1 VRSVSSGVALIL
13 IVVGAVARAEAQ
25 DLEPRAFNNAP
36 VGLNFLILGYGYTQG
51 DVAFDTSSPIKD
63 AQLTVHGAGLAYAR
77 SLDVFGMAGKF
88 DALLPFASVNGTAK
102 VFGEEERERKVA
114 GLGDPRVRFS
124 LLWYGAPALTLEE
137 FADYKPDVI
146 IGSSLA
152 VTLPL
157 GQYDTQKLVNIGT
170 HRWSFKPEIGI
181 SKTLGPL
188 TLELATSATFYT
200 DNDDFF
206 VHRTLKTDPLYA
218 VQAHVIYHTR
228 FGLWAALDTTYYAGG
243 KTTVDGEEGE
253 RQEHVRVGL
262 TIAIPIDR
270 HNSVKLYG
278 STGAVARLG
287 GGTFNAAGIAWQY
300 RWGGGL

>member
-1 VRSVSSGVALIL
+1 VPSAALLLLVVVLGVA
-13 IVVGAVARAEAQ
+13 VSAEAQ

-51 DVAFDTSSPIKD
+51 DVAFDSSSPIKD
-63 AQLTVHGAGLAYAR
+63 AQLTVHGAALGYAR
-77 SLDVFGMAGKF
+77 ALDVFGMAGKF
-88 DALLPFASVNGTAK
+88 DALLPFASLNGTAK
-102 VFGEEERERKVA
+102 VFGEERERQVS

-137 FADYKPDVI
+137 FADYKADFI

-157 GQYDTQKLVNIGT
+157 GQYDTHKLVNIGT

-200 DNDDFF
+200 VNDDFF
-206 VHRTLKTDPLYA
+206 VHRTLKTDPLFA

-228 FGLWAALDTTYYAGG
+228 VGLWMAVDTTYYAGG

-253 RQEHVRVGL
+253 RNENVRVGL
-262 TIAIPIDR
+262 TIAVPIDR

-278 STGAVARLG
+278 STGAVARVG
-287 GGTFNAAGIAWQY
+287 GSFNAAGIAWQY

>member
-1 VRSVSSGVALIL
+1 MPSAALLLLVVVLGVA
-13 IVVGAVARAEAQ
+13 VSAEAQ

-51 DVAFDTSSPIKD
+51 DVAFDSSSPIKD
-63 AQLTVHGAGLAYAR
+63 AQLTVHGAALGYAR
-77 SLDVFGMAGKF
+77 ALDVFGMAGKF
-88 DALLPFASVNGTAK
+88 DALLPFASLNGTAK
-102 VFGEEERERKVA
+102 VFGEERERQVS

-137 FADYKPDVI
+137 FADYKADFI

-157 GQYDTQKLVNIGT
+157 GQYDTHKLVNIGT

-200 DNDDFF
+200 VNDDFF
-206 VHRTLKTDPLYA
+206 VHRTLKTDPLFA

-228 FGLWAALDTTYYAGG
+228 VGLWMAVDTTYYAGG

-253 RQEHVRVGL
+253 RNENVRVGL
-262 TIAIPIDR
+262 TIAVPIDR

-278 STGAVARLG
+278 STGAVARVG
-287 GGTFNAAGIAWQY
+287 GSFNAAGIAWQY
-300 RWGGGL
+300 RWVGGL

>member
-1 VRSVSSGVALIL
+1 
-13 IVVGAVARAEAQ
+13 
-25 DLEPRAFNNAP
+25 
-36 VGLNFLILGYGYTQG
+36 
-51 DVAFDTSSPIKD
+51 VAFDSSSPIKD
-63 AQLTVHGAGLAYAR
+63 AELTVHGAGLAYAR
-77 SLDVFGMAGKF
+77 ALDVFGMAGKF

-102 VFGEEERERKVA
+102 VFGEERERKVS

-137 FADYKPDVI
+137 FADYKPDFI

-170 HRWSFKPEIGI
+170 NRWSFKPEIGV
-181 SKTLGPL
+181 SKTFGPL

-200 DNDDFF
+200 DNDNFF

-228 FGLWAALDTTYYAGG
+228 FGLWAAVDTTYYAGG
-243 KTTVDGEEGE
+243 KATVDGEEGE
-253 RQEHVRVGL
+253 RNENVRVGL
-262 TIAIPIDR
+262 TLAIPIDR
-270 HNSVKLYG
+270 HNSVKLFG
-278 STGAVARLG
+278 STGAVARVG
-287 GGTFNAAGIAWQY
+287 GSFTAAGIAWQY

>member
-1 VRSVSSGVALIL
+1 MPSAALLLLVVVLGVA
-13 IVVGAVARAEAQ
+13 VSAEAQ

-51 DVAFDTSSPIKD
+51 DVAFDSSSPIKD
-63 AQLTVHGAGLAYAR
+63 AQLTVHGAALGYAR
-77 SLDVFGMAGKF
+77 ALDVFGMAGKF
-88 DALLPFASVNGTAK
+88 DALLPFASLNGTAK
-102 VFGEEERERKVA
+102 VFGEERERQVS

-137 FADYKPDVI
+137 FADYKADFI

-157 GQYDTQKLVNIGT
+157 GQYDTHKLVNIGT

-200 DNDDFF
+200 VNDDFF
-206 VHRTLKTDPLYA
+206 VHRTLKTDPLFA

-228 FGLWAALDTTYYAGG
+228 VGLWMAVDTTYYAGG

-253 RQEHVRVGL
+253 RNENVRVGL
-262 TIAIPIDR
+262 TIAVPIDR

-278 STGAVARLG
+278 STGAVARVG
-287 GGTFNAAGIAWQY
+287 GSFNAAGIAWQY

>member
-1 VRSVSSGVALIL
+1 VPSAALLLLVVVLGVA
-13 IVVGAVARAEAQ
+13 VSAEAQ

-51 DVAFDTSSPIKD
+51 DVAFDSSSPIKD
-63 AQLTVHGAGLAYAR
+63 AQLTVHGAALGYAR
-77 SLDVFGMAGKF
+77 ALDVFGMAGKF
-88 DALLPFASVNGTAK
+88 DALLPFASLNGTAK
-102 VFGEEERERKVA
+102 VFGEERERQVS

-137 FADYKPDVI
+137 FADYKADFI

-157 GQYDTQKLVNIGT
+157 GQYDTHKLVNIGT

-200 DNDDFF
+200 VNDDFF
-206 VHRTLKTDPLYA
+206 VHRTLKTDPLFA

-228 FGLWAALDTTYYAGG
+228 VGLWMAVDTTYYAGG

-253 RQEHVRVGL
+253 RNENVRVGL
-262 TIAIPIDR
+262 TIAVPIDR

-278 STGAVARLG
+278 STGAVARVG
-287 GGTFNAAGIAWQY
+287 GSFNAAGIAWQY
-300 RWGGGL
+300 RWVGGL

>member
-1 VRSVSSGVALIL
+1 MPRAALLLLVLVLGLAVS
-13 IVVGAVARAEAQ
+13 AEAQ

-36 VGLNFLILGYGYTQG
+36 VGLNFRILGYGYTHG
-51 DVAFDTSSPIKD
+51 DVAFDSSSPIKD
-63 AQLTVHGAGLAYAR
+63 AELTVHGAGLAYAR
-77 SLDVFGMAGKF
+77 ALDVFGMAGKF

-102 VFGEEERERKVA
+102 VFGEEQERKVS

-137 FADYKPDVI
+137 FADYKADLI

-170 HRWSFKPEIGI
+170 NRWSFKPEVGI

-188 TLELATSATFYT
+188 TLELAASATFYT
-200 DNDDFF
+200 DNDNFF

-228 FGLWAALDTTYYAGG
+228 FGLWAAVDTTYYAGG

-253 RQEHVRVGL
+253 RNENVRVGL
-262 TIAIPIDR
+262 TLAIPIDR
-270 HNSVKLYG
+270 HNSVKLFG
-278 STGAVARLG
+278 STGAVARVG
-287 GGTFNAAGIAWQY
+287 GSFDAAGIAWQY